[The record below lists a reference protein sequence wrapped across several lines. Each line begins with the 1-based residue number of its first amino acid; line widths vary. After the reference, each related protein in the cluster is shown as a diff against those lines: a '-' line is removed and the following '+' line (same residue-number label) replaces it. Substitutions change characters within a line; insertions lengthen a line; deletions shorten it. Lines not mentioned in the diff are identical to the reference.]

1 MKVKETTVQ
10 NLEKKKIFK
19 EEAKDKERM
28 PKKIKRVSFEITL
41 IGGFFFPGSFL
52 RIRREALAFRSVI
65 SHPITGC

>member
-19 EEAKDKERM
+19 EEVKDKERM

-41 IGGFFFPGSFL
+41 IGGFFFFQEVS
-52 RIRREALAFRSVI
+52 
-65 SHPITGC
+65 